1 MDPEK
6 ATITGAVDSIAAII
20 AGLARKESRS
30 SAVYQ
35 LRSMFC
41 DVCGGRHDD
50 EALALPRQDRCDCVI
65 WADE

>member
-6 ATITGAVDSIAAII
+6 AKIAGAVDSIATII

-30 SAVYQ
+30 SVVHQ
-35 LRSMFC
+35 LQNMFC

-50 EALALPRQDRCDCVI
+50 EALALLRQDRCDCVI